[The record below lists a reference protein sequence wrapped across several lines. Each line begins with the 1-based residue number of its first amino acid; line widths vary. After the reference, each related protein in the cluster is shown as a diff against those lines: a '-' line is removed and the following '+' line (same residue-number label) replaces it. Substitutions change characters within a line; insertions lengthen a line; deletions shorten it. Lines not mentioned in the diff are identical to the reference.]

1 MAIHNAI
8 TKQQVQEM
16 YRLRKEG
23 GYSNAEI
30 AKHFGVAPLTVRRH
44 IGCEGGTTHAKMP
57 KDGNPTSNLKIVHQQ
72 LTIQGNRNVYQVNPI
87 AWIMTFREIQ
97 YSKAEVLTMIA
108 ELTELA
114 GMMEDKGG
122 DEDEGN
128 YMEDN

>member
-30 AKHFGVAPLTVRRH
+30 AKHFGVTTKTVWNH
-44 IGCEGGTTHAKMP
+44 IGCEDGSTHAKMP
-57 KDGNPTSNLKIVHQQ
+57 KDGKPISNLKIVHQQ
-72 LTIQGNRNVYQVNPI
+72 LTIQGSRNVYQVNPI
-87 AWIMTFREIQ
+87 AGILTFREIQ

-114 GMMEDKGG
+114 GMMEDKRGKT
-122 DEDEGN
+122 DEAN
-128 YMEDN
+128 HMEDN